1 MIHMSQVPPLWQLTV
16 VNLMFCLLGPEQG
29 TGKLEQDRSHW
40 MDWQCRAPDTSH
52 IYPSQTWSEL
62 SKQTNNWGGDEE
74 HLIMRRCWREEIGE
88 RIRLLV
94 TVWWKIMGLDTPFSI
109 NATFL
114 LSRGILSFLFSPSQI
129 SRSVLSV
136 LVSVGNCLQSQ
147 LPAAALYL
155 AQSLSFAQLTIRI
168 LLCCWDCPTCRPGSG
183 RWCL

>member
-29 TGKLEQDRSHW
+29 AGKLEQDRSHW
-40 MDWQCRAPDTSH
+40 MDWQCRALGPVTS
-52 IYPSQTWSEL
+52 IPVKLDQNYLNKRT
-62 SKQTNNWGGDEE
+62 TREE
-74 HLIMRRCWREEIGE
+74 MRRFWREEIGE

-168 LLCCWDCPTCRPGSG
+168 LLCCWDCPTSRPGSG